1 MSCPEGTLQIGS
13 TAAKY
18 DLDIEQGASFSKT
31 LYLTKSNGFPK
42 DLAGYSGIAQIRD
55 KASATDVIAD
65 IGVSFVAP
73 RSSGVIVLS
82 LTKEQTTEFE
92 FYTAVWDMFIESPD
106 GVRSKILK
114 GTVTNNASVT
124 REEEPDNNP

>member
-42 DLAGYSGIAQIRD
+42 DLAGYSGIAQIR
-55 KASATDVIAD
+55 I
-65 IGVSFVAP
+65 
-73 RSSGVIVLS
+73 RL
-82 LTKEQTTEFE
+82 
-92 FYTAVWDMFIESPD
+92 
-106 GVRSKILK
+106 VRQML
-114 GTVTNNASVT
+114 
-124 REEEPDNNP
+124 